1 MVQLILN
8 AYYTNGVAHNRTGNW
23 QLCDRSKQLIDF
35 AGIGI
40 LSREKLIKE

>member
-1 MVQLILN
+1 MIEQTTSNFVI
-8 AYYTNGVAHNRTGNW
+8 AF
-23 QLCDRSKQLIDF
+23 KQLIDF